1 MAPKLKV
8 ALRPMLPDD
17 GPALAAIFAASID
30 ELTGADYSP
39 GQQAA
44 WIASAESETAFGLR
58 LQSLLTILATI
69 DGDVVGFG
77 SLKAPDTLE
86 MLYVRPDAAGQGVA
100 TALCDAFEKIAQS
113 RSASGLSVAA
123 SDTAQPFFAKR
134 GYVALHRETVPLD
147 DEWLGRTLMRKSLD
161 VSPPETRH

>member
-1 MAPKLKV
+1 MSSAFKI

-30 ELTGADYSP
+30 ELTGGDYSP

-44 WIASAESETAFGLR
+44 WIASAESETAFGAR
-58 LQSLLTILATI
+58 LGNLLTILATI
-69 DGDVVGFG
+69 DGDVVGFA
-77 SLKAPDTLE
+77 SLKGQDVLE

-100 TALCDAFEKIAQS
+100 TALCDALERIAQG
-113 RSASGLSVAA
+113 RGASALTVAA

-134 GYVALHRETVPLD
+134 AYSALHRETVPLG
-147 DEWLGRTLMRKSLD
+147 DEWLGRTLMRKTLGSAAE
-161 VSPPETRH
+161 ETRH